1 MYNLL
6 QSVTS
11 DSCSSTKLQ
20 CCADVIPRTEV
31 LPSHTHQPACNN
43 YRGSERAHH
52 HPLPHHIDVCQPE
65 SDTQQKGGIYTP
77 GSAHTSRGAVC
88 TQTAGQCTH
97 KQRSSA
103 HTSSGAVCTQTAG
116 QCTHKQQSSAHTS
129 SGAVCTQT
137 AGQCTHKQRSS
148 AHTSS
153 GAAHTQAALSPLVWL
168 TRGPDCMHGR
178 YKCSG
183 LRTNSRPGS
192 LARWRLQ
199 TMHRLHIPALRAP
212 TRNTHTLCVDTQHS
226 LRTKHRMVPAHL
238 RQRPTLSSL
247 IIALAA
253 TTNCCRISHKTKWH
267 GHSSPTAQQQQTPT
281 FTYATW
287 VGQQTSRDREPHRR
301 RPPTNKRCGAQL
313 PP

>member
-1 MYNLL
+1 
-6 QSVTS
+6 
-11 DSCSSTKLQ
+11 
-20 CCADVIPRTEV
+20 VIPRTEV
-31 LPSHTHQPACNN
+31 LPSHTHQPAYNN

-52 HPLPHHIDVCQPE
+52 QPLPHHIDVCQPE
-65 SDTQQKGGIYTP
+65 SDTQQKGGIYTS

-103 HTSSGAVCTQTAG
+103 Y
-116 QCTHKQQSSAHTS
+116 
-129 SGAVCTQT
+129 
-137 AGQCTHKQRSS
+137 
-148 AHTSS
+148 TSS

-183 LRTNSRPGS
+183 LRTNRRPGS

-199 TMHRLHIPALRAP
+199 TIHRLHIPALRAP
-212 TRNTHTLCVDTQHS
+212 TRNTHTLCVNTQHS

-238 RQRPTLSSL
+238 RQRSTLSSL

-253 TTNCCRISHKTKWH
+253 TTNCCRISHKMKWH
-267 GHSSPTAQQQQTPT
+267 GHSNPTAQQQQTPT
-281 FTYATW
+281 FLYATW
-287 VGQQTSRDREPHRR
+287 VGRQTSRDREPHRR

-313 PP
+313 PS